1 MISPHISSKYSFYIK
16 ENRLENKRSIRNR
29 LVPVRRYQQ
38 PMIQS
43 GCYLRTCL
51 RHLHRCMDPIL
62 FLLNVRCVCPTP
74 GESGILCDIIS
85 CDIIS
90 CDIIS
95 YEVIMTSEKDFQ
107 LSSFYRLGF
116 QHLTF
121 IHLSHPPV
129 MKTLSSNG

>member
-43 GCYLRTCL
+43 GCCLRTCL

-74 GESGILCDIIS
+74 GESGIL